1 MGIRRKASIIEDE
14 VFGMAGNMTEAS
26 EVEKVEWPEGAL
38 DLSMDDI
45 AIVLHRFNVVIIDCW
60 VGWCKHSKR
69 MLPIFDG
76 LAKDLTGKAV
86 FGKVDAQV
94 DIHFPVQYKIKATPT
109 FLIFKK
115 GELVDRLIGE
125 QSKEELE
132 HAVMRQMDLM
142 SNESES

>member
-1 MGIRRKASIIEDE
+1 ME
-14 VFGMAGNMTEAS
+14 GNATEAAGAKNS
-26 EVEKVEWPEGAL
+26 DWPERAL
-38 DLSMDDI
+38 DLRAEEI
-45 AIVLHRFNVVIIDCW
+45 ETILHHFNVVIIDCW

-69 MLPIFDG
+69 MLPVFDA
-76 LAKDLTGKAV
+76 LAKDFSGKVV

-94 DIHFPVQYKIKATPT
+94 EYHFPVQFRVKATPT

-132 HAVMRQMDLM
+132 HAVIRQLDLL
-142 SNESES
+142 SNEAQP